1 MKKIK
6 RLIILATIFTMYFV
20 SCNSPSDIVEVENSD
35 SLINDVII
43 NNNNDSVTQN
53 VVSDTL
59 LTSKNSTNETII
71 KEVNKPKV
79 LIYNFYATNRCVSCI
94 AIEEATKKTLD
105 KYFNSELK
113 NGTIKLNVLC
123 VDDEANTKLA
133 EKYEAFGS
141 ALFVTRVYKGKE
153 TTTDLT
159 GDGFKY
165 AKNKQDR
172 FIEILKN
179 KITEYLK

>member
-1 MKKIK
+1 MNNLKLMFLMIWVVT
-6 RLIILATIFTMYFV
+6 LIM
-20 SCNSPSDIVEVENSD
+20 SCNSRTTNSENELQLDTVKSIV
-35 SLINDVII
+35 
-43 NNNNDSVTQN
+43 NDSVELQ
-53 VVSDTL
+53 VLSKDTIKVKDSVNIVI
-59 LTSKNSTNETII
+59 TNKNED
-71 KEVNKPKV
+71 KPKIV
-79 LIYNFYATNRCVSCI
+79 IYNFYATNRCVSCI
-94 AIEEATKKTLD
+94 AIEEATTKTLD
-105 KYFNSELK
+105 TYFKSELK

>member
-20 SCNSPSDIVEVENSD
+20 SCNSPSDILKVENSD
-35 SLINDVII
+35 SVINDVII

-79 LIYNFYATNRCVSCI
+79 LIYNFYATNRCVSCM
-94 AIEEATKKTLD
+94 
-105 KYFNSELK
+105 
-113 NGTIKLNVLC
+113 
-123 VDDEANTKLA
+123 
-133 EKYEAFGS
+133 
-141 ALFVTRVYKGKE
+141 GK
-153 TTTDLT
+153 
-159 GDGFKY
+159 
-165 AKNKQDR
+165 
-172 FIEILKN
+172 
-179 KITEYLK
+179 